1 MAFED
6 TDRRRSLLLG
16 VLTLIALPAIYL
28 YSQTNAS
35 TDTGDDD
42 IAAED
47 IAAEEV
53 PVTDGEPP
61 VTDNAANRPPITVS
75 EADPIF
81 LDGPVGD
88 VNPGVNEIAIPQ
100 RPDIAPL
107 VLSASYRSTVAGVR
121 SCLVNGLTGGL
132 SVSIKNLDNGRSI
145 TCVTRTPPALQV
157 ADVVLHADTFA
168 LLADPTEA
176 PITIELTR

>member
-16 VLTLIALPAIYL
+16 VLTLLALPAIYL
-28 YSQTNAS
+28 YSQSDRS
-35 TDTGDDD
+35 TDTNTDD
-42 IAAED
+42 IAAE
-47 IAAEEV
+47 APPA
-53 PVTDGEPP
+53 TDSAPQI
-61 VTDNAANRPPITVS
+61 TDNATNRPPITVS
-75 EADPIF
+75 EAAPIF

-88 VNPGVNEIAIPQ
+88 VNPGVNEIAIPS
-100 RPDIAPL
+100 RPAIAPL

-121 SCLVNGLTGGL
+121 SCLVNGLAGGL

-145 TCVTRTPPALQV
+145 TCVTRTSPALQV
-157 ADVVLHADTFA
+157 ADVVLHTATFG

-176 PITIELTR
+176 PITVELTRRSP

>member
-28 YSQTNAS
+28 YSQSDAS
-35 TDTGDDD
+35 ADITDNDITAE
-42 IAAED
+42 IAAE
-47 IAAEEV
+47 AA
-53 PVTDGEPP
+53 PVTDGGPP

-75 EADPIF
+75 DADPIF

-88 VNPGVNEIAIPQ
+88 VNPGVNEIAIPS
-100 RPDIAPL
+100 RPVIAPL
-107 VLSASYRSTVAGVR
+107 ELSASYRSTVAGVR
-121 SCLVNGLTGGL
+121 SCLVSGLAGGL
-132 SVSIKNLDNGRSI
+132 SVSIRNLDNGRSI
-145 TCVTRTPPALQV
+145 TCVTRAAPSAQV
-157 ADVVLHADTFA
+157 ADVVLHTDTFS

-176 PITIELTR
+176 PITVELTR